1 MTEVSES
8 TDNQTSDTAQ
18 IVCPKCGEPFTLDG
32 SGYESILKQVHNHEF
47 EIELKKQLALLRENS
62 EAQVELVRQ
71 QLQAKI
77 DAADIEKQLAVTN
90 ATVNIERER
99 DALRSEI
106 ELQKER
112 STSKELSVK
121 AELEVELKEK
131 DLEIARLR
139 EYKLRMSTKGIGED
153 LEKFCETEFN
163 KIRAV
168 AFPRAQ
174 FGKDNVA
181 IEGGK
186 GDYIFREF
194 TVDGIEIIS
203 IMFEMKN
210 ESEDTAEGNRQKN
223 EKFYKKLDSDRKKKK
238 CEYAVLVSALEL
250 DNELFNEGIVDV
262 SHEAEKMYVVRPGFF
277 IPIIALL
284 RNAAMSNVADKREI
298 ALIRAQNVDVE
309 NFKEKLDG
317 YKKQFDRNMGFA
329 TSNIDDA
336 IDDVEKTIKKLQDLR
351 DHLVKSAD
359 YIRKA
364 YGNLDDVSITKLTA
378 RNSTMKKMFDDLERT
393 VDGEIEDASPLEIEN

>member
-1 MTEVSES
+1 MTDVSTNLNS
-8 TDNQTSDTAQ
+8 PTPDAMQ

-32 SGYESILKQVHNHEF
+32 SGYASILKQVHNHEF
-47 EIELKKQLALLRENS
+47 DVELEKQLALLRQNS

-77 DAADIEKQLAVTN
+77 DAAEIEKQLAVTN
-90 ATVNIERER
+90 ATVNVERER
-99 DALRSEI
+99 DALRSDL

-112 STSKELSVK
+112 SNSKELAVK
-121 AELEVELKEK
+121 AELEVEIKEK

-163 KIRAV
+163 KIRAI

-174 FGKDNVA
+174 FGKDNVTV
-181 IEGGK
+181 EGAK

-194 TVDGIEIIS
+194 TEDGIEIIS

-210 ESEDTAEGNRQKN
+210 ESEDTAEANKQKN
-223 EKFYKKLDSDRKKKK
+223 EKFYKKLDSDRKKKN

-284 RNAAMSNVADKREI
+284 RNAAMSNLADKREI

-317 YKKQFDRNMGFA
+317 YKKQFDRNMNFA

-378 RNSTMKKMFDDLERT
+378 RNPTMKKMFDDLDRT
-393 VDGEIEDASPLEIEN
+393 VDGEIDDKSPLELEN

>member
-1 MTEVSES
+1 MTEVSKS
-8 TDNQTSDTAQ
+8 ADHQTPDTVQ

-32 SGYESILKQVHNHEF
+32 SGYASILKQVHNHEF
-47 EIELKKQLALLRENS
+47 DIEIEKQLDLLRENS

-71 QLQAKI
+71 QLQARI
-77 DAADIEKQLAVTN
+77 DSAEIEKQLAVTN

-174 FGKDNVA
+174 FGKDNVTV
-181 IEGGK
+181 EGGK

-194 TVDGIEIIS
+194 TEDGIEIIS

-210 ESEDTAEGNRQKN
+210 ESEDTAEANRQKN
-223 EKFYKKLDSDRKKKK
+223 EKFYKKLDSDRKKKN

-309 NFKEKLDG
+309 NFKDKLDG

-329 TSNIDDA
+329 TSNIGDA
-336 IDDVEKTIKKLQDLR
+336 IDDIEKTIKKLQDLR
-351 DHLVKSAD
+351 EHLVKSAE
-359 YIRKA
+359 YIQKA

-378 RNSTMKKMFDDLERT
+378 RNPTMKKMFDDLERT
-393 VDGEIEDASPLEIEN
+393 VDGEIDDESHLELEN

>member
-1 MTEVSES
+1 MTDVSKSVE
-8 TDNQTSDTAQ
+8 NQTPDTVQ

-32 SGYESILKQVHNHEF
+32 SGYASILKQVHNHEF
-47 EIELKKQLALLRENS
+47 DIELKKQLGLLRENS

-77 DAADIEKQLAVTN
+77 DSAEIEKQLAVTN

-174 FGKDNVA
+174 FGKDNVTV
-181 IEGGK
+181 EGGK

-194 TVDGIEIIS
+194 TEDGIEIIS

-210 ESEDTAEGNRQKN
+210 ESEDTAEANRQKN
-223 EKFYKKLDSDRKKKK
+223 EKFYKKLDSDRKKKN

-309 NFKEKLDG
+309 NFKDKLDG

-336 IDDVEKTIKKLQDLR
+336 IEDIEKTIKKLQDLR
-351 DHLVKSAD
+351 EHLVKSAD
-359 YIRKA
+359 YIQKA

-378 RNSTMKKMFDDLERT
+378 RNPTMKKMFDDLERT
-393 VDGEIEDASPLEIEN
+393 VDGEIDDESPLELEN